1 MFTSQTMFSPNEDC
15 VLHVPFKRRS
25 IVTCYSCFALDA
37 HSACTGESMH
47 STSTCMHLNSWE
59 MVLKE
64 NYCTLGGYLLFW
76 TLEVWIHHMHTS
88 VEMQVIPLE
97 SQNRPKIPIR
107 LTIWLLESE
116 PVVKKKLWHTYMQLC
131 MTYIYRHQAAH
142 RMHVIRLIHRTR
154 KESVHANNRR
164 LILFLLGVWQVGN
177 RALEYSRFS
186 VAKRK

>member
-1 MFTSQTMFSPNEDC
+1 
-15 VLHVPFKRRS
+15 
-25 IVTCYSCFALDA
+25 
-37 HSACTGESMH
+37 
-47 STSTCMHLNSWE
+47 

-116 PVVKKKLWHTYMQLC
+116 PVVKKKL
-131 MTYIYRHQAAH
+131 
-142 RMHVIRLIHRTR
+142 
-154 KESVHANNRR
+154 
-164 LILFLLGVWQVGN
+164 
-177 RALEYSRFS
+177 
-186 VAKRK
+186 